1 MELDKRIIEFIKGLC
16 QPGITIVMAVVF
28 LSYAGAKLW
37 APDQVYNV
45 VVGVLLFWFG
55 YTAIK
60 SFNFNG
66 KDSSPKADTPTITP
80 SGGKV
85 AGIGNCAP
93 STASSVDEWGY
104 ELDDAEIPEADG
116 AVDQAID
123 AIYADLKA
131 DNVKPTTAAVAAR
144 VVSWLGSHVG
154 ELNKTDEKELLAWG
168 IQNAQYA
175 YVSTTGLKDAP
186 TKYAEVA
193 DYNKWWREN
202 QQACKAPKAE
212 AKAILMTLRD
222 LLKRKEAL

>member
-1 MELDKRIIEFIKGLC
+1 MEIDKRIIDFIKGLM
-16 QPGITIVMAVVF
+16 QPMITIVMAVTF
-28 LSYAGAKLW
+28 LGYAGAGKFE
-37 APDQVYNV
+37 PIQVF
-45 VVGVLLFWFG
+45 GVIVSVLGFWFG
-55 YTAIK
+55 FKLLKDFTY
-60 SFNFNG
+60 NG
-66 KDSSPKADTPTITP
+66 KDESPKADTPTITP

-93 STASSVDEWGY
+93 TASSVDDWGY
-104 ELDDAEIPEADG
+104 ELDDAQIPEADG

-131 DNVKPTTAAVAAR
+131 DGVKPTTAAVAAR
-144 VVSWLGSHVG
+144 VVSWLGAHSG
-154 ELNKTDEKELLAWG
+154 ELTKAEEKEIIDWG

-175 YVSTTGLKDAP
+175 YVSKTGLSKAP
-186 TKYAEVA
+186 TTYAEVA

-222 LLKRKEAL
+222 LLKRAGK